1 MASVSS
7 LIAACDD
14 YLLKE
19 AKTRRERK
27 TARVE
32 RRLTRALGKAF
43 MAQGRYFVQ
52 EFRALEYLFPIRE
65 SVTPA
70 DWLPLFIAASQ
81 RSLALF
87 SGPLDQA
94 IRDALAIGAAVRIA
108 DVGFD
113 LLFNLQHPRA
123 IAYLDQVGAQL
134 VRGIDETT
142 RTYLQTTISN
152 AVAEGATPKQV
163 EERIIERYRHFAVGR
178 PQRHIDSR
186 AHMIAVTEIG
196 NAYEQGADIVTRDLQ
211 GAGIQLEKRWAGPR
225 DDRTSAA
232 CLGNMEEGW
241 IDYDTPFS
249 SGDHRP
255 LHHPGCR
262 HSLAVR
268 RKRDAA

>member
-1 MASVSS
+1 MISS
-7 LIAACDD
+7 IVAACDT
-14 YLLKE
+14 YLLTE

-32 RRLTRALGKAF
+32 RRLTKALGKAF
-43 MAQGRYFVQ
+43 TAQGRYFVQ
-52 EFRALEYLFPIRE
+52 EFRSLEYLFPIRE

-81 RSLALF
+81 RSVALF

-94 IRDALAIGAAVRIA
+94 IRDALAIGAAVRIG
-108 DVGFD
+108 DIGIDLRFD
-113 LLFNLQHPRA
+113 LRHPRA
-123 IAYLDQVGAQL
+123 IAYLNSIGAEL
-134 VRGIDETT
+134 VRGIDDTT
-142 RTYLQTTISN
+142 KEYLRTTIS
-152 AVAEGATPKQV
+152 AGVEAGETPKQI
-163 EERIIERYRHFAVGR
+163 EERIIERYQHFAVGR
-178 PQRHIDSR
+178 PQHHIDSR

-211 GAGIQLEKRWAGPR
+211 AGGIVLEKRWVGPL
-225 DDRTSAA
+225 DDRTSDA
-232 CLGNMEEGW
+232 CRGNIRQGW
-241 IDYDTPFS
+241 IDYDTPFE

-268 RKRDAA
+268 RKRDEA